1 MSNCI
6 FASWGSTLTFYSRGA
21 FLKQNKRIHQPIL
34 ALANEKLSSFRNMLL
49 YVVAADGFQMKG
61 SCLTV

>member
-6 FASWGSTLTFYSRGA
+6 FASWGSTLTFYSLGA
-21 FLKQNKRIHQPIL
+21 FLKQSKRIHQPIL